1 MAAHLNSE
9 VSPLRIDNVEMVVI
23 VEGPVLGPPQRYFTV
38 ASIFGLPNQGR
49 SFGNENGK
57 HPSELGIGGAK
68 FLGLGVLGFIA
79 DRKIPER
86 DFVFARIGVHAPGK
100 VPRQLAQSL
109 LAQLGVGK
117 ELVPPS
123 QQSPTGL
130 AKWEVATH
138 ANAIHT
144 VVSAAE

>member
-1 MAAHLNSE
+1 MPIERNLQAKGRMAAHLNSE
-9 VSPLRIDNVEMVVI
+9 VSPLGVENMKMVMVD
-23 VEGPVLGPPQRYFTV
+23 EPPVFRPSQHYFTV
-38 ASIFGLPNQGR
+38 AIIFGLPNQGR

-100 VPRQLAQSL
+100 VPPPPWPTL
-109 LAQLGVGK
+109 LA
-117 ELVPPS
+117 PPGGWEEAGSPQS
-123 QQSPTGL
+123 QVTP
-130 AKWEVATH
+130 
-138 ANAIHT
+138 
-144 VVSAAE
+144 